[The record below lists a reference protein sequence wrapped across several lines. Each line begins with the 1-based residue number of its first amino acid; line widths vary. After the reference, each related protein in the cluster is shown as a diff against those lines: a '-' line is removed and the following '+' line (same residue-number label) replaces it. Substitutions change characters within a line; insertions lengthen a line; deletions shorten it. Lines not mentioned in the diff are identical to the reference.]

1 MRNPNIEVTVP
12 PVGFATLEYM
22 KDTTTEQRARNANP
36 LDDTMTGR
44 ISQAMAVGLV
54 TALPDYVHTKA
65 YRWVINI
72 VILGSLLS
80 VALYANTQD
89 EDPDNDPDV
98 IAARVREKLE
108 GDEVKEFGPVATW
121 TAFALLLLVF
131 IGINKIDRTIN
142 KKVVAFLRRRGVS
155 KPHTL
160 LGVLG
165 AALVFVSSG
174 DSQ

>member
-1 MRNPNIEVTVP
+1 
-12 PVGFATLEYM
+12 M
-22 KDTTTEQRARNANP
+22 KDTTAAPRARNADP

-44 ISQAMAVGLV
+44 ISQVAAVGLV
-54 TALPDYVHTKA
+54 TALPDYVHNKTC
-65 YRWVINI
+65 RWVIST
-72 VILGSLLS
+72 VILGSLLG

-89 EDPDNDPDV
+89 DDPDNDPDV
-98 IAARVREKLE
+98 IAAHVREKLE
-108 GDEVKEFGPVATW
+108 SDEAKEFGPVATW
-121 TAFALLLLVF
+121 ASFAVLLLVI
-131 IGINKIDRTIN
+131 IGINKIDRAIT

-174 DSQ
+174 DPK